1 MRSQF
6 TASDVLSPLPL
17 PIGLQGF
24 NSFYYKVNPSLTSLP
39 TITSKYNI
47 MPETIN

>member
-24 NSFYYKVNPSLTSLP
+24 NGFL
-39 TITSKYNI
+39 
-47 MPETIN
+47 E